1 MPHALTAPRRRPH
14 RWPHRTLKQT
24 LQDLDDGW
32 AIKNK
37 EKRKAFMQLKGLRYN
52 KWSRSVSSDH
62 VPRAVPCLAPLLV
75 LCRHHT
81 HRTTKLL
88 LPPPPKALAAAHRQE
103 VPNIVPPSCSANHRI
118 AGRNTLRSIPTSF
131 RATIFFR

>member
-37 EKRKAFMQLKGLRYN
+37 KKRKAFMQLKGLRYN

-62 VPRAVPCLAPLLV
+62 VPRAVPNQGLLIIGERCVRSFGYCGEKVAFAERPLTASRSSHRVGYEVV
-75 LCRHHT
+75 LDQTRLIL
-81 HRTTKLL
+81 TK
-88 LPPPPKALAAAHRQE
+88 R
-103 VPNIVPPSCSANHRI
+103 
-118 AGRNTLRSIPTSF
+118 
-131 RATIFFR
+131 